1 MGNGGGMWGMD
12 FWVLSNIY
20 IYKYL
25 FISVNCQMLV
35 VIISLFCCIM
45 LTDQRKENHTI
56 NMKIIPKCKKKK
68 TLDQTKFGH
77 GK

>member
-1 MGNGGGMWGMD
+1 
-12 FWVLSNIY
+12 
-20 IYKYL
+20 
-25 FISVNCQMLV
+25 MLV

-56 NMKIIPKCKKKK
+56 NMKINPKCKKKK

>member
-1 MGNGGGMWGMD
+1 MEEGCEGWI
-12 FWVLSNIY
+12 FEYCQTYIY

-56 NMKIIPKCKKKK
+56 NMKINPKCKKKK